1 MNSNDKILNEFGNI
15 LIENVYDTQLRFIM
29 NSIKDLSQTEGYT
42 NLFKNMNEIQKK
54 EIEKYTKEILSGAL
68 FDFLN
73 LFEEKEDYKLIY
85 EEDGK
90 QVDLVK
96 ISEMLK
102 AEPIIENG
110 WIDRFSK
117 YADERD
123 KQRKANPLK
132 QMEIGEMADI
142 EIKAMVN
149 SG

>member
-1 MNSNDKILNEFGNI
+1 MLNEFGNI

-123 KQRKANPLK
+123 K
-132 QMEIGEMADI
+132 
-142 EIKAMVN
+142 
-149 SG
+149 

>member
-1 MNSNDKILNEFGNI
+1 
-15 LIENVYDTQLRFIM
+15 
-29 NSIKDLSQTEGYT
+29 
-42 NLFKNMNEIQKK
+42 
-54 EIEKYTKEILSGAL
+54 
-68 FDFLN
+68 
-73 LFEEKEDYKLIY
+73 
-85 EEDGK
+85 
-90 QVDLVK
+90 
-96 ISEMLK
+96 MLK

>member
-1 MNSNDKILNEFGNI
+1 MKSNDKILNEFGNI

-123 KQRKANPLK
+123 K
-132 QMEIGEMADI
+132 
-142 EIKAMVN
+142 
-149 SG
+149 

>member
-1 MNSNDKILNEFGNI
+1 MKSNDKILNEFGNI

>member
-1 MNSNDKILNEFGNI
+1 MKSNDKILNEFGNI
-15 LIENVYDTQLRFIM
+15 LIENVYDAQLRFIM
-29 NSIKDLSQTEGYT
+29 NSIKDLSPTEGYT

-123 KQRKANPLK
+123 K
-132 QMEIGEMADI
+132 
-142 EIKAMVN
+142 
-149 SG
+149 

>member
-1 MNSNDKILNEFGNI
+1 MKSNDKILNEFGNI

-110 WIDRFSK
+110 WIYRFSK

-123 KQRKANPLK
+123 K
-132 QMEIGEMADI
+132 
-142 EIKAMVN
+142 
-149 SG
+149 